1 MIPLV
6 VLKAPVSQALFDLTG
21 DMEPMEISMESC
33 IPLVAKVEIEALD
46 IIFLEDI
53 MAEVNMQVVKAA
65 MVAHYLQNYLLY

>member
-33 IPLVAKVEIEALD
+33 IPLVVKEEIKALD

-53 MAEVNMQVVKAA
+53 MA
-65 MVAHYLQNYLLY
+65 